1 MSLVVNYSAPR
12 EYGGFLNIFFPVT
25 GTGDKVSDSSNGW
38 MWCQRQWTLV
48 LDSKGSWVACTR
60 PIWQAMTIMIPFN
73 GTWFRD
79 RMGIMINDH
88 DLLSTGAAVGKLK
101 EVASWYH
108 HEWVC
113 GEILPHF
120 DMHTIFVALKLRK
133 MLKLADSFK
142 MGLLA
147 NQK

>member
-1 MSLVVNYSAPR
+1 
-12 EYGGFLNIFFPVT
+12 
-25 GTGDKVSDSSNGW
+25 
-38 MWCQRQWTLV
+38 
-48 LDSKGSWVACTR
+48 
-60 PIWQAMTIMIPFN
+60 MIPFN

-88 DLLSTGAAVGKLK
+88 DLLSTGAAVEKLK

-108 HEWVC
+108 HKWVC
-113 GEILPHF
+113 GKILPHF